1 MTTLHIPHQFSFNL
15 SFGLL
20 SSIPAFLSNTS
31 ILLSSSSFLLSHFVH
46 CYGGG
51 GGFAFQLKHL
61 SREFPVQPE
70 QPTAMPIH
78 LCTYI
83 YASFLSFEEA
93 ALEDKQ
99 ALLGLLALQV
109 ISP

>member
-46 CYGGG
+46 CYGGEG
-51 GGFAFQLKHL
+51 G
-61 SREFPVQPE
+61 
-70 QPTAMPIH
+70 
-78 LCTYI
+78 LCISVKTTQSGISCSARAAYCYAYSFMYI
-83 YASFLSFEEA
+83 YICIV
-93 ALEDKQ
+93 LE
-99 ALLGLLALQV
+99 L
-109 ISP
+109 